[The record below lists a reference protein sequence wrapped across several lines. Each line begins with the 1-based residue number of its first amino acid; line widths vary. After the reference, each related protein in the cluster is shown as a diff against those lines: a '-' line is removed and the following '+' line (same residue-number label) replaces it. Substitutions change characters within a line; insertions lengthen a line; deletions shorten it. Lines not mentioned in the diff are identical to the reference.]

1 MTITRPRSISGSA
14 SELPMA
20 ELLEHALDE
29 LGSRLAAA
37 GHGPSGMRVAEVL
50 DDRHPALA
58 GRVRIAG
65 PDERPVWVPT
75 LQGLA
80 VRRGDRVLVAR
91 PAGIAEPVVVGVLDG
106 YRPRAT
112 EPVHAHAIELR
123 PDEALA
129 ITAADG
135 RPLLEVLPSDTGP
148 VLRLSSPDLTLDV
161 PGTLRVLAD
170 ELELRARDG
179 AARIEA
185 RNDVEIKGEV
195 IHLN

>member
-1 MTITRPRSISGSA
+1 MTSPKPIVHPSDRTPTGM
-14 SELPMA
+14 LDQ
-20 ELLEHALDE
+20 ALDE

-37 GHGPSGMRVAEVL
+37 GHGPSAMRVAEVL

-58 GRVRIAG
+58 GRVQIAEPDG
-65 PDERPVWVPT
+65 PARWVPT

-91 PAGIAEPVVVGVLDG
+91 PTGAAEPVVVGVLDG
-106 YRPRAT
+106 YQPRS
-112 EPVHAHAIELR
+112 PQPAHARVIELR
-123 PDEALA
+123 ADEAVA
-129 ITAADG
+129 IHAADG
-135 RPLLEVLPSDTGP
+135 RPLLEVLPSERGP
-148 VLRLSSPDLTLDV
+148 VLRLAGQDLTLDV
-161 PGTLRVLAD
+161 PGTLRLIAD

-179 AARIEA
+179 AAKLEA